1 MTLKIFVP
9 LPVTHDDPACLDE
22 LLLALLTHL
31 VRVLGDVVGE
41 ALGDV
46 LLAALLLLPL
56 LHHLHF
62 LINVHTQH
70 AVLVNCAAGKVDG
83 RVLYK
88 IVNNTIKIFNID
100 IQKTF
105 D

>member
-22 LLLALLTHL
+22 LLLALLSDL
-31 VRVLGDVVGE
+31 VGVLGDVVGE

-62 LINVHTQH
+62 LFNVHTQH

-83 RVLYK
+83 RVLHK
-88 IVNNTIKIFNID
+88 SVKQCRKNI
-100 IQKTF
+100 
-105 D
+105 